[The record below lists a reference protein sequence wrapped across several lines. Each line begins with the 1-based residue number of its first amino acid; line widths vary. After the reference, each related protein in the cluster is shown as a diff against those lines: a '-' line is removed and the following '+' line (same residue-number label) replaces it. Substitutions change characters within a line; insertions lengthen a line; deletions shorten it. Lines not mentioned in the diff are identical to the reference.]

1 MVDFRKAI
9 LLLAVLVF
17 ATGIVS
23 AQALNCMLNGGAPP
37 LLRAEGVAEE
47 VGQAFITCTGGAP
60 TTPGQPLP
68 RINVR
73 LFTNGYNI
81 TSKLVLTGGIASE
94 ATLLI
99 DDPPPGAILPG
110 SFNPLHEGHL
120 GMQRAVVVMTGQ
132 PVHFELTV
140 RNADKGELSLLE
152 INRRVAQFAGRH
164 TVILAAAP
172 LFVQKAR
179 LYPGRAFVMGYDTA
193 LRLVTPA
200 YYGSEAAML
209 AAFAA
214 IAAANCRF
222 FVAGR
227 QIDGRFYTLA
237 DLTLPV
243 AYAQLFTPIP
253 EDLFRR
259 DISSTQLRERAAS
272 QGGTVS

>member
-1 MVDFRKAI
+1 MISATELSG
-9 LLLAVLVF
+9 LLSGRIGSLTITP
-17 ATGIVS
+17 TGD
-23 AQALNCMLNGGAPP
+23 
-37 LLRAEGVAEE
+37 
-47 VGQAFITCTGGAP
+47 
-60 TTPGQPLP
+60 
-68 RINVR
+68 VR
-73 LFTNGYNI
+73 
-81 TSKLVLTGGIASE
+81 
-94 ATLLI
+94 I

-259 DISSTQLRERAAS
+259 DISSTQLRERSACS
-272 QGGTVS
+272 EEKEKEKVTPTRSEGRD